1 MFSMRA
7 MSLAMSL
14 LVASSSVWASPVKD
28 MKAAAKKNKIALMLV
43 TDGKNTDVSA
53 LKKTIKEVLKDNNTA
68 VMVEVD
74 RAKPENAELVTKY
87 KLAKMAVP
95 MVLAVNPDGALNGAI
110 HEKRA
115 TVESL
120 SKYVPSPKKAEIL
133 KALSDGNA
141 VFITVSRKDMKSL
154 GAVSDSCNLACQK
167 VPGKSVC
174 VNIDMN
180 DKKELAYL
188 RELKIDTASAE
199 PVTIVANPQ
208 GQIAA
213 KYVGE
218 AKVNDLVTSTTK
230 KVGGCCA
237 PKVTGASKVC
247 APTKQ

>member
-1 MFSMRA
+1 MFTR
-7 MSLAMSL
+7 SLFAAALSL
-14 LVASSSVWASPVKD
+14 LLLSSTVWASAAKD
-28 MKAAAKKNKIALMLV
+28 MQAAAKKSKIALMLV

-53 LKKTIKEVLKDNNTA
+53 LKKTIKDVLKDNNTA

-74 RAKPENAELVTKY
+74 RAKPENAELATKY

-95 MVLAVNPDGALNGAI
+95 MVLVVNPDGVLTSALDG
-110 HEKRA
+110 KRA
-115 TVESL
+115 KFESI
-120 SKYVPSPKKAEIL
+120 SKVVPSPKKAEIL

-141 VFITVSRKDMKSL
+141 VFITISRKDMKSL
-154 GAVSDSCNLACQK
+154 GAVSDSCSLACQK
-167 VPGKSVC
+167 ATGKSVC

-208 GQIAA
+208 GQIAG

-218 AKVNDLVTSTTK
+218 VKVNDLVASTTK

-237 PKVTGASKVC
+237 AKVTGASKVC
-247 APTKQ
+247 GPTKK